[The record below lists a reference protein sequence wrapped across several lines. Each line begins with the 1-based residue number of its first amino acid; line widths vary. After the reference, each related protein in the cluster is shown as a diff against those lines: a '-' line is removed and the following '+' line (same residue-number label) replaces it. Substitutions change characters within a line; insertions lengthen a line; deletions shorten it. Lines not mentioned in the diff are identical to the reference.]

1 MKTVKL
7 GSILIC
13 NAKQILGDFPLEM
26 PKQMQKLTQ
35 KMHDR
40 LQSCISFFCASL
52 NPEYVS

>member
-40 LQSCISFFCASL
+40 LQSYISFFCASL